1 VLGLDIGTTN
11 TKAVLARIV
20 PSGSATGAERVRPD
34 LDLGDSSGEQIIELA
49 RAAAPTP
56 ATAADL
62 VDTALRVV
70 RTVVERAG
78 VAPDA
83 VGIASMAETGV
94 PLDATG
100 RPLTDLLR
108 WDGHRAADEA
118 LALSSVHGRLEL
130 FQATGVRSSAKVP
143 LATWAWLRAHEP
155 EIHARMAA
163 WAGVADLVALAMT
176 GDLVTDHTLA
186 GRTMGYLLPARGAAL
201 ATAFDADLVATVGLR
216 PQQLPRVVPPA
227 EAAGQVG
234 GRTRTRTQTRGD
246 APRSSAGLGDYWSTA
261 CSAFVEAGLRRGTP
275 VVVAGHDHA
284 VGSWAAGVRAD
295 GDRADSLGTA
305 EAVMTVLPDQPGTV
319 PHVSVRASERER
331 DAPEAVGAPDTPGEP
346 VERPTRA
353 AVIAAGMSWVRT
365 VSGDHSALLAG
376 SSSAGAMVG
385 WLMRALA
392 AEAIDAITST
402 SGVVA
407 SADGPLSRD
416 ELFAAVAAE
425 LVTSPDPSGVLVLPY
440 LSGRQS
446 PAPDPDVRVVVE
458 PAAGGLTL
466 ARGVLEG
473 LCLQARWMF
482 DAQLTLVGGAP
493 GPVTVLGGTAV
504 ANPAWTEIKARVMP
518 SPLRWVAV
526 DEPVAMGAALLA
538 AVRSGLLGDDMR
550 TLLGAGAGRP
560 GAAPALP
567 VAAAPSPQ
575 MADAPP
581 DAATP
586 GAARSGAATP
596 RGPRDPHLYDAM
608 YERFVAL
615 AVGAVR

>member
-1 VLGLDIGTTN
+1 MLGLDIGTTN

-20 PSGSATGAERVRPD
+20 PSGSATRAERARPD
-34 LDLGDSSGEQIIELA
+34 LDLGDSCGEQIIELA

-94 PLDATG
+94 PLDAAG

-118 LALSSVHGRLEL
+118 LALSNVHGRLEL
-130 FQATGVRSSAKVP
+130 FRATGVRSSAKVP

-155 EIHARMAA
+155 EIHTRMAA

-186 GRTMGYLLPARGAAL
+186 GRTMGYLLPAGGAAL

-216 PQQLPRVVPPA
+216 PQQLPRVVPPD

-234 GRTRTRTQTRGD
+234 GRTCTQTQSQTRGD
-246 APRSSAGLGDYWSTA
+246 APRSAAGLGDYWSTA
-261 CSAFVEAGLRRGTP
+261 RSAFVAAGLRRGTP

-284 VGSWAAGVRAD
+284 VGSWAAGVRTD

-305 EAVMTVLPDQPGTV
+305 EAVMTVLPDQPGTLPYV
-319 PHVSVRASERER
+319 SDRVSVRERG
-331 DAPEAVGAPDTPGEP
+331 APGELGAPDTPREP
-346 VERPTRA
+346 VERPTRD

-392 AEAIDAITST
+392 AEATDAVTST
-402 SGVVA
+402 SGFVA
-407 SADGPLSRD
+407 SADGLLSRD
-416 ELFAAVAAE
+416 ELFAAVAAD
-425 LVTSPDPSGVLVLPY
+425 VVSSPDPSGVLVLPY

-458 PAAGGLTL
+458 PAAGGLSL

-482 DAQLTLVGGAP
+482 DAQLTLVGGEP
-493 GPVTVLGGTAV
+493 GPVAVLGGAAV
-504 ANPAWTEIKARVMP
+504 ANPAWTEVKARVMP
-518 SPLRWVAV
+518 APLRWVAV

-538 AVRSGLLGDDMR
+538 AVRLGLLGDDVR
-550 TLLGAGAGRP
+550 TLLSAGTGQP
-560 GAAPALP
+560 GAAPSLP
-567 VAAAPSPQ
+567 V
-575 MADAPP
+575 ADAPP
-581 DAATP
+581 GAATP
-586 GAARSGAATP
+586 GATRSGAATP

-615 AVGAVR
+615 AVGAGR